1 MEQVGRPD
9 WRRRSWGIVSC
20 QEKLHCSEALDDSHG
35 FAATGIVP
43 EFAARQR
50 RERKLFVTIGGEQPA
65 CQRQQLLE
73 QRNAMPHG
81 TAFLCK
87 GPDGQQR
94 LHQIDAE
101 CSTPGNLVL
110 RRL

>member
-1 MEQVGRPD
+1 MTYSLSISGVSAEQRFAVANLTVDDVSAGTVG
-9 WRRRSWGIVSC
+9 
-20 QEKLHCSEALDDSHG
+20 A
-35 FAATGIVP
+35 
-43 EFAARQR
+43 
-50 RERKLFVTIGGEQPA
+50 
-65 CQRQQLLE
+65 
-73 QRNAMPHG
+73 QRNAMAHG

-101 CSTPGNLVL
+101 RSTPGNLVL